1 MSVDQNK
8 AHILEMIRTFVYN
21 IMLTEYLLL
30 KTSAVKYHHILS
42 VELKLLQL
50 GLQVGN
56 VSEIGSNDAVTI

>member
-1 MSVDQNK
+1 
-8 AHILEMIRTFVYN
+8 MIRTFVYN